1 MITNH
6 LQGPNKTKNETEAT
20 QFHLKQSY
28 VLKCCSVTQSFPIL
42 CDPMDYSKPGL
53 PVPHHLLKFA
63 QVHVHCFSDA
73 IQPSHPR
80 THFSFCPQ
88 SFPASGTFPMSWL
101 FTSDDRKYWS
111 FSFSASPS
119 NEYSGL
125 ISLKVVWFDHLAV
138 QGTFRILLQYHIFFF
153 PVPHF
158 EGINTHIYIY

>member
-1 MITNH
+1 M
-6 LQGPNKTKNETEAT
+6 
-20 QFHLKQSY
+20 Y
-28 VLKCCSVTQSFPIL
+28 KCIHIYTHMSIHT
-42 CDPMDYSKPGL
+42 
-53 PVPHHLLKFA
+53 HLLLF
-63 QVHVHCFSDA
+63 FSCPVVLNSLWLHGLQHTRPPCSSPSPEICPSSCPLHSWCHTA
-73 IQPSHPR
+73 ISSSDV
-80 THFSFCPQ
+80 FFFCLQ